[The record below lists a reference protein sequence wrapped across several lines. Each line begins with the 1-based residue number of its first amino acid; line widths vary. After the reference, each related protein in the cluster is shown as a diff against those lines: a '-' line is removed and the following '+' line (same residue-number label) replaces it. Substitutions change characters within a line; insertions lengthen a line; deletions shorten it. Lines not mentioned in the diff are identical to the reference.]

1 MAPSLPTSPLSL
13 ALPPAEGETSR
24 VSALEYRPLVR
35 LAWLQLRGFRSYP
48 ALEWSPEAGVN
59 ILVGPNG
66 AGKTNVLEAIG
77 FLANLRSFR
86 GAPDETLVAHDADT
100 AVVRGEES
108 SAPTLL
114 EVEITRKGGR
124 RARIG
129 QKSIGRIADLRSA
142 LRTVA
147 FLPDDLDL
155 VKGSPAGRRE
165 LLDDVA
171 TQIWP
176 AAAVDQAEFD
186 RTLRQRNTFLKQGDR
201 DAATLDVWDTRLAQA
216 AAKVMVR
223 RARAATALEETLV
236 ESYERIAGQE
246 TSVRFAYQ
254 SDWGGTLDPTT
265 PAGEWAASLIGAL
278 HNRRRLDFELRT
290 TGSGPHRDDPAISL
304 GEMGSRHQA
313 SQGEQRTLA
322 LALRLATHRA
332 VSEQTGRLPLL
343 LLDDVYSELD
353 PERSKALTDALPD
366 AQTFVST
373 TRLEEVPVPG
383 RAWQVSESGIR

>member
-1 MAPSLPTSPLSL
+1 MVTVEA
-13 ALPPAEGETSR
+13 
-24 VSALEYRPLVR
+24 VR
-35 LAWLQLRGFRSYP
+35 LAWLQLHDFRSYP
-48 ALEWSPEAGVN
+48 ALEWRPDPGVN
-59 ILVGPNG
+59 ILVGRNG

-77 FLANLRSFR
+77 FLSNLRSFR
-86 GAPDETLVAHDADT
+86 GAPEETLIAHDAET
-100 AVVRGEES
+100 AVLRGEES
-108 SAPTLL
+108 SAQALV

-124 RARIG
+124 RTRIG
-129 QKSIGRIADLRSA
+129 QKSIGRTSDLQSV

-176 AAAVDQAEFD
+176 GAALDQAEFD

-201 DAATLDVWDTRLAQA
+201 DPATLEVWDSRLAQA
-216 AAKVMVR
+216 AAKVMGR
-223 RARAATALEETLV
+223 RARAAAALEETLV
-236 ESYERIAGQE
+236 ESYGRIAGEE

-265 PAGEWAASLIGAL
+265 PASDWSRSLTAALRE
-278 HNRRRLDFELRT
+278 RRRLDFELRT
-290 TGSGPHRDDPAISL
+290 TGSGPHRDDPALSL
-304 GEMGSRHQA
+304 GGQGSRHQA

-322 LALRLATHRA
+322 LAIRLATHRA
-332 VSEQTGRLPLL
+332 VALQTDRVPLL

-353 PERSKALTDALPD
+353 AERSKALTDALPE

-383 RAWQVSESGIR
+383 RAWQVSEGDIR